1 MRTLFWIGLVLAAIG
16 LAVLIIGNTGG
27 GISIPAILAG
37 GVLFVLGGTMAL
49 SARGFEKAI
58 KNAEAAVRELETRGV
73 KKTGTVADVV
83 VEPTYVIVKIDLDRT
98 GGGTGERVNCYLEED
113 SESARARIGKPITII
128 VHPEHPTL
136 RAIDGYLP
144 NGKKRT

>member
-1 MRTLFWIGLVLAAIG
+1 MTTLFWIGVVLVAIG
-16 LAVLIIGNTGG
+16 LAIVIMGNTGG

-58 KNAEAAVRELETRGV
+58 RQAETAVRELDTRGV
-73 KKTGTVADVV
+73 KRTGIVADIV
-83 VEPTYVIVKIDLDRT
+83 VEPTSVVVKIDLDRT

-113 SESARARIGKPITII
+113 SETARARIGKPITI
-128 VHPEHPTL
+128 VMHPEHPTL

-144 NGKKRT
+144 NGRKRT